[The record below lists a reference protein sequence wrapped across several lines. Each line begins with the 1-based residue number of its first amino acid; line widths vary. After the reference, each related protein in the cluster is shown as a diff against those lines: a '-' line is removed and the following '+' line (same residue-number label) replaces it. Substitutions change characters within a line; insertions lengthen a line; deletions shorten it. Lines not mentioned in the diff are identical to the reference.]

1 MQEGIGEVRIRIPR
15 IISKGEII
23 RVQALIK
30 HPMETGLREDKKTKE
45 VIPAHYIHDISI
57 YYGETMITHCDWTIA
72 ISADPLI
79 TFYLKADRSAPLKI
93 IWKDNKGGV
102 YQETVQINPQ

>member
-57 YYGETMITHCDWTIA
+57 YYGETMITHCE
-72 ISADPLI
+72 L
-79 TFYLKADRSAPLKI
+79 
-93 IWKDNKGGV
+93 DNR
-102 YQETVQINPQ
+102 YQCRPTYNILSEG